1 MHLQPHQNYVAHVP
15 QQNATYMVPRQYMQQ
30 QPVQYVYAQSYQQP
44 AVQYVAAPRQPVQYQ
59 VKCVRGCVRNALLCA
74 NKNVG
79 APFQPCAEDSVY
91 GADAQERL

>member
-1 MHLQPHQNYVAHVP
+1 
-15 QQNATYMVPRQYMQQ
+15 MVPRQYMQQ

-59 VKCVRGCVRNALLCA
+59 VKCVPGRVRNALLCA

-79 APFQPCAEDSVY
+79 APFQPCGEDSDY
-91 GADAQERL
+91 GAGVQERL